1 MKYIYVLLIA
11 CLVIILGCIG
21 YIRQPLKGD
30 VNCDRR
36 VSVTDL
42 VILSRYLAEMDTM
55 MCPGNADMN
64 DDYVIDIL
72 DMDKLQRKLAGLEN

>member
-1 MKYIYVLLIA
+1 MKISKVFGLIMLVCLLTLA
-11 CLVIILGCIG
+11 H
-21 YIRQPLKGD
+21 YSRSGD
-30 VNCDRR
+30 VNCDKR

-64 DDYVIDIL
+64 DDFVIDIL
-72 DMDKLQRKLAGLEN
+72 DMVKLQRKLAGLEN

>member
-21 YIRQPLKGD
+21 TIQQPIKGD
-30 VNCDRR
+30 VNCDKR

-42 VILSRYLAEMDTM
+42 VILHRSLEGMETM
-55 MCPGNADMN
+55 MCPRNADMN
-64 DDYVIDIL
+64 QDGVIDIL
-72 DMDKLQRKLAGLEN
+72 DMVQLQRMLAGLE

>member
-1 MKYIYVLLIA
+1 MKYIYIMLIA

-36 VSVTDL
+36 VSITDL
-42 VILSRYLAEMDTM
+42 VILHRYVVDKDTM
-55 MCPGNADMN
+55 MCSGNGDMN
-64 DDYVIDIL
+64 DDFTIDMEDVEEL
-72 DMDKLQRKLAGLEN
+72 RRLLAE

>member
-36 VSVTDL
+36 VSITDL
-42 VILSRYLAEMDTM
+42 VILSRYLAEMDDLP
-55 MCPGNADMN
+55 CRRNADVN
-64 DDYVIDIL
+64 QDRVIDIL
-72 DMDKLQRKLAGLEN
+72 DMVRLQRMLAGLE